1 MLRAEGVTAP
11 FGLSG
16 PISLEC
22 AAPTAILGPNGAGKS
37 TLLRILAGL
46 DPPGAGRVTLDG
58 VDVHG
63 LSPLER
69 AQAIAFVPQATQLAR
84 GFTVRQIVAQGRF
97 AHGGRDP
104 DGAIADALERADLLA
119 FADRRVETLSGGEAQ
134 RVVLARAFAQRA
146 RWLLLDEPLAH
157 LDPAQRQA
165 MIAVIQRAPAPCVA
179 VLHDLNSAMV
189 FDRWALMADG
199 ALRAIGPRDDLCTA
213 PELSATFAA
222 PMTVW
227 HSPEGPIVTAARAP
241 TP

>member
-11 FGLSG
+11 FGLTG
-16 PISLEC
+16 AITLEC

-46 DPPGAGRVTLDG
+46 DPAGGGRVTLDG
-58 VDVHG
+58 VDVHD

-69 AQAIAFVPQATQLAR
+69 AQAIAFVPQTARLAR

-97 AHGGRDP
+97 AHRGHDP
-104 DGAIADALERADLLA
+104 DGAIADALARADLEA
-119 FADRRVETLSGGEAQ
+119 FAGRRVETLSGGEAQ
-134 RVVLARAFAQRA
+134 RVILARAFAQRA

-157 LDPAQRQA
+157 LDPAQRHI
-165 MIAVIQRAPAPCVA
+165 MLGIIRRAPSPCIA
-179 VLHDLNSAMV
+179 VLHDFESAMM
-189 FDRWALMADG
+189 FDRWALMAAG
-199 ALRAIGPRDDLCTA
+199 EVRSVGPRTGLCTG
-213 PELSATFAA
+213 PELSATFGA

-227 HSPEGPIVTAARAP
+227 ESPNGPVVSVATAP